1 MEQNRPDDPVDR
13 SSDQSF
19 PASDPP
25 SWTGMTAGSPR
36 GHDPAEAAV
45 PPLFSKF
52 LDNERLHARVARH
65 WWAVA
70 LKGAAA
76 IVLGI
81 LAVAWPALTL
91 LTLVLIFAA
100 YCLVDAALSAILAVR
115 GASHGGRWG
124 WQAFS
129 AVVAL
134 GAAGAA
140 LLYPGMTMIL
150 FAIMLAVWAIV
161 SGAFTIAAGLRL
173 RPDHGRWWMIAGG
186 GALVVLGIILALVPP
201 LGLFTLVWLIAVG
214 AVVSGSALL
223 GHAIRL
229 RLCNRDN
236 RDNAGTAVT
245 T

>member
-1 MEQNRPDDPVDR
+1 MEKNKPEDPVDR

-25 SWTGMTAGSPR
+25 SWTGTRAGSPR
-36 GHDPAEAAV
+36 GHDAPEAGV
-45 PPLFSKF
+45 PPLLSKF
-52 LDNERLHARVARH
+52 LENERLHARVARH
-65 WWAVA
+65 WWAIA

-81 LAVAWPALTL
+81 LAVAWPAMTL

-100 YCLVDAALSAILAVR
+100 YCLVDAVLSAILAVR
-115 GASHGGRWG
+115 GASQGGRWG
-124 WQAFS
+124 WQAINMVVS
-129 AVVAL
+129 LAAAV
-134 GAAGAA
+134 AA
-140 LLYPGMTMIL
+140 LLYPGLTIFV
-150 FAIMLAVWAIV
+150 FAIMLAVWAAV

-173 RPDHGRWWMIAGG
+173 RPDHGRWWMISGG
-186 GALVVLGIILALVPP
+186 VALIALGIILALVPP

-214 AVVSGSALL
+214 AIVSGSALL

-229 RLCNRDN
+229 RLRNRDN
-236 RDNAGTAVT
+236 GGTPAT

>member
-1 MEQNRPDDPVDR
+1 MEKNRPDDPVDR

-25 SWTGMTAGSPR
+25 SWTGTRAGAPR
-36 GHDPAEAAV
+36 GHDAPEPGV
-45 PPLFSKF
+45 PPLFDKF

-65 WWAVA
+65 WWAIA

-81 LAVAWPALTL
+81 LAVAWPAITL

-100 YCLVDAALSAILAVR
+100 YCIVDAVLSVVLAVR
-115 GASHGGRWG
+115 GARQGGRWG
-124 WQAFS
+124 WQAFG
-129 AVVAL
+129 AL
-134 GAAGAA
+134 VSLAAAAAA
-140 LLYPGMTMIL
+140 LLYPGITL
-150 FAIMLAVWAIV
+150 FVFAIMLAVWAVV

-173 RPDHGRWWMIAGG
+173 RPDHGRWWMISG
-186 GALVVLGIILALVPP
+186 GAALVILGIILALIPP
-201 LGLFTLVWLIAVG
+201 LGLFTLVWLVAVG

-229 RLCNRDN
+229 RLRNRD
-236 RDNAGTAVT
+236 TAETAAT